1 MNALPCQSDVG
12 QRLLDEMAD
21 EALREEHR
29 VAALDEMAESSYW
42 LRKWH
47 RDDDSDRTVTACM
60 ELGFLLLAS
69 DGLPSGHSERADQE
83 RDDFDAI
90 HETLRECFDAWATA
104 NKPSHLDCYMEA
116 ERLAREA
123 DRADDME
130 GEA

>member
-12 QRLLDEMAD
+12 ASLLDEMAD

-42 LRKWH
+42 LRKWD
-47 RDDDSDRTVTACM
+47 RDDDSERRVTACM
-60 ELGFLLLAS
+60 DLGLLLMLS
-69 DGLPSGHSERADQE
+69 DGLPCGDSERADGQRE
-83 RDDFDAI
+83 DFATQHSILRD
-90 HETLRECFDAWATA
+90 CFIAWATEG
-104 NKPSHLDCYMEA
+104 KPSHLDRYMEA

-123 DRADDME
+123 DDME